1 MTHICLI
8 GDTKSQMTMPA
19 LAENLFRSVL
29 FNRAKAYAKQHAHAW
44 YILSA
49 HYGLVAPDTLIR
61 PYTTTI
67 DDLPSAERF
76 QIATQIMSGLIRHPL
91 TKNDSI
97 IVLAKS
103 TYREVLAPVFK
114 GRNITAEYPLEG
126 KGVVEQL
133 RWLEAAVR

>member
-1 MTHICLI
+1 MSNICLVS
-8 GDTKSQMTMPA
+8 DTKSQLAMPA
-19 LAENLFRSVL
+19 LAENMFRSAL
-29 FNRAKAYAKQHAHAW
+29 FNRAKAYAKQNAHAW

-61 PYTTTI
+61 PYMMMI

-76 QIATQIMSGLIRHPL
+76 QIATQIMSALIRHPL
-91 TKNDSI
+91 TKYDNV

-114 GRNITAEYPLEG
+114 GRNITVEYPLEG
-126 KGVVEQL
+126 KSVVQQL